1 MCSFTHNHLANNELQ
16 NYRITRVFATESK
29 VGYKYSNYK
38 RVLVKYFD
46 NNYTP
51 ISLKLFAQRA
61 WYR

>member
-1 MCSFTHNHLANNELQ
+1 MRSFTHNHLANNELQ

-46 NNYTP
+46 NNYIPHFIKVIAT
-51 ISLKLFAQRA
+51 
-61 WYR
+61 